1 MQRSQFKFCMSIILV
16 EKINSEPC
24 CMHSSSV
31 VMLKYLFF
39 SVCAYANITVSIF
52 PKLDI
57 NVRSH
62 SGQVCKPA
70 QKRLFFTPLEKQVG
84 RCVRIIST

>member
-16 EKINSEPC
+16 GKINSEPC
-24 CMHSSSV
+24 CMHSNSV
-31 VMLKYLFF
+31 VMLKYLFLH
-39 SVCAYANITVSIF
+39 AYANIIVSVF

-57 NVRSH
+57 HVRSH

-70 QKRLFFTPLEKQVG
+70 QKRLIFTPLEKQVG
-84 RCVRIIST
+84 RCVRIISK